1 MIYIL
6 LLITAA
12 TVTFQTILKQIYNN
26 RCSGGAMLFSGM
38 ISFCAILFFMA
49 MNREWVWNMKLLPY
63 SIGFG
68 VAYAAATVYIVLA
81 IRCGSVAK
89 TSLIEAFSL
98 LIPTFY
104 GILWLGEPV
113 KKTLTSDT
121 TNSKGILTI

>member
-38 ISFCAILFFMA
+38 ISFCAMLFFMA

-68 VAYAAATVYIVLA
+68 VAYV
-81 IRCGSVAK
+81 
-89 TSLIEAFSL
+89 
-98 LIPTFY
+98 
-104 GILWLGEPV
+104 PV
-113 KKTLTSDT
+113 P
-121 TNSKGILTI
+121 